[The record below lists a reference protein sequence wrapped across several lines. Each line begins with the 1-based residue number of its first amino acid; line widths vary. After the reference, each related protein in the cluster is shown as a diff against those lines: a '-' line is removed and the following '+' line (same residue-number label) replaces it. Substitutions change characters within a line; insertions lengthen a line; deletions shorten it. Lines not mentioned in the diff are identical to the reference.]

1 MPDPQI
7 VSCTLRQLLDD
18 PEVLAAFEDP
28 GGYLADAGPRWIDF
42 LRDNPRGRPEDL
54 VIVLTV
60 AGRRVVGAL
69 RSIPVDLLIGGKT
82 VHVGAL
88 RGFAL
93 DPDWR
98 AGGAGGMML
107 LRVLSA
113 ARAAMASGG
122 PRPETMA
129 LYARTGFTAL
139 GPLARYVYFA
149 STRPL
154 IDVAFRGAPYV
165 SAASSAVDP
174 LARLYYRLRRPAVR
188 ANLAFLAVERFSS
201 SLDELLASRG
211 GDHMIRGSRDLN
223 WVLAYSPALRAYEIR
238 DGRVLVGYSVL
249 RVENR
254 PPTTV
259 PMWLPAMRAASLL
272 DFYLG
277 EPSAGALLQ
286 LMAHAV
292 ERAGAAAADILEI
305 QTNNPVL
312 ASSLRRAGFV
322 HLGGNK
328 VYLRAPAGVRVDP
341 SRWNMTEAQGDV
353 LCSALDVRAT

>member
-18 PEVLAAFEDP
+18 PEGLTVFDDP
-28 GGYLADAGPRWIDF
+28 GGYLADAGPRWIEF

-69 RSIPVDLLIGGKT
+69 RSIPVELLIGGKM
-82 VHVGAL
+82 VRSGAL

-93 DPDWR
+93 DPEWR

-107 LRVLSA
+107 LRILSA
-113 ARAAMASGG
+113 SGAAMASGG

-129 LYARTGFTAL
+129 LYARAGFTAL
-139 GPLARYVYFA
+139 GPLVRYVYFA

-154 IDVAFRGAPYV
+154 IDIAFRGAPYV
-165 SAASSAVDP
+165 SGASSAFDP
-174 LARLYYRLRRPAVR
+174 LARLYYRLRRPA
-188 ANLAFLAVERFSS
+188 AETNLAFLAVERFSS
-201 SLDELLASRG
+201 GLDDLLASRG

-238 DGRVLVGYSVL
+238 NGGVLVGYSVIRL
-249 RVENR
+249 ADR
-254 PPTTV
+254 PSTTV
-259 PMWLPAMRAASLL
+259 PMWLPALRAASLL
-272 DFYLG
+272 DFHLDD
-277 EPSAGALLQ
+277 PSAGALLQ

-292 ERAGAAAADILEI
+292 QSARAEAAEILEI
-305 QTNNPVL
+305 QTSDPVL
-312 ASSLRRAGFV
+312 VSCLRRAGFV
-322 HLGGNK
+322 HLGGSK
-328 VYLRAPAGVRVDP
+328 VYLKAPAGVRLDP
-341 SRWNMTEAQGDV
+341 ARWNMTEAQGDV